1 MGGWVLGWGCSVT
14 LSPCS
19 LALLPHPIPGTHW
32 SRLCTKFLHQ
42 TSKGEFASSLD
53 PSLIL

>member
-1 MGGWVLGWGCSVT
+1 MGIGVGM
-14 LSPCS
+14 LSHPLPLS

-32 SRLCTKFLHQ
+32 SGLCTKFLHQ